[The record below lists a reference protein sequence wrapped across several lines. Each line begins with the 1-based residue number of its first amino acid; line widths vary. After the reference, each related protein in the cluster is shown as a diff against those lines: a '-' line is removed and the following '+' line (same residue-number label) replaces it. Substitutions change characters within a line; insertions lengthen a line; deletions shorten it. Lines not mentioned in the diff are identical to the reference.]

1 MNLNCI
7 STIGYLDFNCFES
20 FNYIELS
27 ITNLQS
33 NIVNHYLSLRTDL
46 DKGMRTKTIKKN
58 RINVVTLGCSKNVYD
73 SEVLMGQLKASGKD
87 VVHEQEG
94 NVVVINT
101 CGFINNA
108 KEESVNTILEFIQKK
123 EAGEV
128 DKVFVTGC
136 LSERYKPDLQKEIP
150 NVDQYFGT
158 TELPGLLKAL
168 GADYKHELIG
178 ERLTTTPKNYAYLKI
193 AEGCDRPC
201 SFCAIPL
208 MRGKHKSTPIEQL
221 VVEAEKLAANGVKEL
236 ILIAQDLTYYGL
248 DLYKKR
254 NLSEL
259 LENLVKVEG
268 IDWIR
273 LHYAFPTG
281 FPMDV
286 LDVMKREPKICNY
299 LDIPLQ
305 HISDA
310 ILKSMR
316 RGTTKEKTTKLLKE
330 FRAKVPEMT
339 IRTTLIVGYP
349 GETEEDFQT
358 LKEWVKEMRF
368 ERLGCFTYSHEE
380 NTHAYNL
387 EDNVPEEVKMQRAN
401 EIMELQSQISW
412 ELNQEKIG
420 KEFKVVLDRK
430 EGNYFVGRTEFDS
443 PDVDNEVLID
453 ATKTYLKTG
462 EFTTIKVVEAEDFD
476 LYGEVV

>member
-1 MNLNCI
+1 
-7 STIGYLDFNCFES
+7 
-20 FNYIELS
+20 
-27 ITNLQS
+27 
-33 NIVNHYLSLRTDL
+33 
-46 DKGMRTKTIKKN
+46 MRTKSLKKN

-73 SEVLMGQLKASGKD
+73 SEILMGQLKANNKD

-94 NVVVINT
+94 NIVVINT
-101 CGFINNA
+101 CGFIDNA
-108 KEESVNTILEFIQKK
+108 KEQSVNTILEYVELK
-123 EAGEV
+123 EQGEV

-136 LSERYKPDLQKEIP
+136 LSERYKPDLVKEIP

-158 TELPGLLKAL
+158 TELPELLAAL
-168 GADYKHELIG
+168 EADYKHELIG

-208 MRGKHKSTPIEQL
+208 MRGKHKSTPIESL
-221 VVEAEKLAANGVKEL
+221 VEEARKLAAQGVKEL

-254 NLSEL
+254 NLAEL

-268 IDWIR
+268 IEWIR

-286 LDVMKREPKICNY
+286 LDLMKREPKVCNY

-305 HISDA
+305 HISDDL
-310 ILKSMR
+310 LKSMR
-316 RGTTKEKTTKLLKE
+316 RGTTHEKTTNLLKE
-330 FRAKVPEMT
+330 FRNRVPDMA

-349 GETEEDFQT
+349 GETEAHFEE
-358 LKEWVKEMRF
+358 LKQWVKDMRF

-387 EDNVPEEVKMQRAN
+387 EDDVPQEVKQERAN
-401 EIMELQSQISW
+401 EIMEIQSQISW
-412 ELNQEKIG
+412 ELNQQKIG
-420 KEFKVVLDRK
+420 KTFRVVIDRK
-430 EGNYFVGRTEFDS
+430 EGENYVGRTEHDS

-453 ATKTYLKTG
+453 ATKIYLKTG
-462 EFTTIKVVEAEDFD
+462 DFYEVKITDAADFD
-476 LYGEVV
+476 LFGEPVNANVEKPKRKVLFNQ

>member
-1 MNLNCI
+1 
-7 STIGYLDFNCFES
+7 
-20 FNYIELS
+20 
-27 ITNLQS
+27 
-33 NIVNHYLSLRTDL
+33 
-46 DKGMRTKTIKKN
+46 MRTKSLKKN
-58 RINVVTLGCSKNVYD
+58 KINVVTLGCSKNVYD
-73 SEVLMGQLKASGKD
+73 SEVLMGQLRANNKEVA
-87 VVHEQEG
+87 HEEEG

-101 CGFINNA
+101 CGFIANA
-108 KEESVNTILEFIQKK
+108 KEESVNTILDYVQRK
-123 EAGEV
+123 EAGDV

-136 LSERYKPDLQKEIP
+136 LSERYKPDLEKEIP
-150 NVDQYFGT
+150 NVDEYFGT
-158 TELPGLLKAL
+158 SDLPNLLKAL

-208 MRGKHKSTPIEQL
+208 MRGKHRSTPIEEL
-221 VVEAEKLAANGVKEL
+221 VAEAEKLAANGVKEL

-254 NLSEL
+254 NLAEL
-259 LENLVKVEG
+259 LQALAKVAG
-268 IDWIR
+268 IEWIR

-286 LDVMKREPKICNY
+286 LEVMRNEPKICNY
-299 LDIPLQ
+299 IDIPLQ

-316 RGTTKEKTTKLLKE
+316 RGTTQVKTTKLLKD
-330 FRAKVPEMT
+330 FREAVPEMA

-349 GETEEDFQT
+349 GETEEDFET
-358 LKEWVKEMRF
+358 LKQWVEDMRF

-387 EDNVPEEVKMQRAN
+387 EDDVPEEVKQERAN
-401 EIMELQSQISW
+401 IIMEIQSQISW

-420 KEFKVVLDRK
+420 KTFRCIIDRK
-430 EGNYFVGRTEFDS
+430 EGNHFVGRTEFDS

-453 ATKTYLKTG
+453 ATKHYVKIGDFTNIKITDASDYDLFG
-462 EFTTIKVVEAEDFD
+462 EPA
-476 LYGEVV
+476 

>member
-1 MNLNCI
+1 
-7 STIGYLDFNCFES
+7 
-20 FNYIELS
+20 
-27 ITNLQS
+27 
-33 NIVNHYLSLRTDL
+33 
-46 DKGMRTKTIKKN
+46 MRTKTLKKN
-58 RINVVTLGCSKNVYD
+58 KINVITLGCSKNVYD

-87 VVHEQEG
+87 VVHEEEG
-94 NVVVINT
+94 NIVVINT

-108 KEESVNTILEFIQKK
+108 KEESVNTILDFMQKK

-136 LSERYKPDLQKEIP
+136 LSERYKPDLEKEIP

-158 TELPGLLKAL
+158 TELPALLKAL

-208 MRGKHKSTPIEQL
+208 MRGKHKSTPIEEI
-221 VVEAEKLAANGVKEL
+221 VIEAEKLAANGVKEL

-254 NLSEL
+254 NLAEL
-259 LENLVKVEG
+259 LEHLVKVEG
-268 IDWIR
+268 IEWIR

-286 LDVMKREPKICNY
+286 LDVMNSEPKVCNY

-305 HISDA
+305 HISDEL
-310 ILKSMR
+310 LKSMR
-316 RGTTKEKTTKLLKE
+316 RGTTKDKTTKLINQ
-330 FRAKVPEMT
+330 FREAVPNMT

-349 GETEEDFQT
+349 GETEAHFQE
-358 LKEWVKEMRF
+358 LKQWIAEMRF

-387 EDNVPEEVKMQRAN
+387 EDDVPEEVKIQRAN
-401 EIMELQSQISW
+401 EIMEIQSQISW
-412 ELNQEKIG
+412 ELNQAKIG
-420 KEFKVVLDRK
+420 QEFKVVIDRK
-430 EGNYFVGRTEFDS
+430 EGNYFVGRTEYDS

-462 EFTTIKVVEAEDFD
+462 EFTTIKVIEAEDFD
-476 LYGEVV
+476 LYGEVVS